1 MLIGENFFVGKP
13 NIFAKYFRQSAT
25 AGLLRKTPQFN
36 RNFSV

>member
-13 NIFAKYFRQSAT
+13 NIFAKSAT